1 MRPPKSA
8 PVTFRQGPRT
18 QLSCIELLKIFRHTS
33 ANGPTPTI
41 PRQLEQGTGWG
52 PVRPPTVAT
61 ALFSGP
67 PPEVPVKQK
76 IPGLGAG
83 NPASLLS
90 LLEPPAVPV
99 LFLQHLTDGELT
111 FLRVPSSS

>member
-1 MRPPKSA
+1 MAQLQQFPGSWSKAQGGAQSGPPLWQRLY
-8 PVTFRQGPRT
+8 F
-18 QLSCIELLKIFRHTS
+18 L
-33 ANGPTPTI
+33 
-41 PRQLEQGTGWG
+41 
-52 PVRPPTVAT
+52 PP
-61 ALFSGP
+61 P

-99 LFLQHLTDGELT
+99 LFQHLTDGELT